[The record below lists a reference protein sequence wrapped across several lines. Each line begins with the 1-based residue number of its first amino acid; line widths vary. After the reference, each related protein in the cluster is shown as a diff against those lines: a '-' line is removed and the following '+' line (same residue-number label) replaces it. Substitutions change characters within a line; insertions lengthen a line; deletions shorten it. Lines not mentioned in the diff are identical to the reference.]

1 MKNGSST
8 LAALALAV
16 LTLAVPVLAHHGT
29 SVYDTKHPVTVSGTV
44 TEYRFVNPHV
54 ILYWDAKDASGK
66 VQQWSAEI
74 GAPNNLG
81 RSVGWTSKTIKVG
94 DQVTVTGN
102 PSKNGN
108 LTMISTPE
116 KILVNGKKILPA
128 VMGVRSGNAGDNG
141 QGRAQ

>member
-1 MKNGSST
+1 MKNLSSI
-8 LAALALAV
+8 LASVAVGALV
-16 LTLAVPVLAHHGT
+16 LAVPALAHHGT

-44 TEYRFVNPHV
+44 TQYRFVNPHV
-54 ILYWDAKDASGK
+54 ILFWDAKDANGH
-66 VQQWSAEI
+66 VQQWEAEI

-128 VMGVRSGNAGDNG
+128 VMGVRSGNAGDVG
-141 QGRAQ
+141 QDRAQ

>member
-1 MKNGSST
+1 MKSESST
-8 LAALALAV
+8 LVALAV
-16 LTLAVPVLAHHGT
+16 GVLMVAAPLSAHHGT
-29 SVYDTKHPVTVSGTV
+29 AVYDTKKPVTVTGTV

-54 ILYWDAKDASGK
+54 ILVWDAKDAKGNI
-66 VQQWSAEI
+66 QQWSAEI

-102 PSKNGN
+102 PSKTGIYM
-108 LTMISTPE
+108 MISTPE

-128 VMGVRSGNAGDNG
+128 GGIGVRAGQD
-141 QGRAQ
+141 RAQ